1 MINANTVFIKFFK
14 DDKKVFILYKVLEI
28 YFETDYHKFL
38 SFWDFLKKF
47 NNALDG
53 KALKN
58 FKNFDD
64 LKELL
69 K

>member
-1 MINANTVFIKFFK
+1 MINANTDFIKFLH

-28 YFETDYHKFL
+28 YFETDYHKYL
-38 SFWDFLKKF
+38 SFWDFSTKLNDK
-47 NNALDG
+47 LDE

-58 FKNFDD
+58 FKSFDD